1 MQIKEIT
8 ARETWQLR
16 RDVMW
21 PEQSIN
27 YVQLPEDESGQHF
40 GLYLSGELVSVVS
53 LFVEGERAQFRK
65 FATLPQNQG
74 KGYGTALLQHL
85 ILQAAAQGIK
95 QLWCNARQEKAGFYK
110 RFGLQETNHTFGK
123 GGKDY
128 VVMEGSIRLPEP
140 AVGAAE

>member
-27 YVQLPEDESGQHF
+27 YVQLPEDKSGRHF

-53 LFVEGERAQFRK
+53 LFVAGQRAQFRK
-65 FATLPQNQG
+65 FATLPQHQG
-74 KGYGTALLQHL
+74 KGYGTALLQYL
-85 ILQAAAQGIK
+85 ILQAATQGIT
-95 QLWCNARQEKAGFYK
+95 QLWCNARQEKTAFYK
-110 RFGLQETNHTFGK
+110 RFGLQETIHTFSK
-123 GGKDY
+123 GGKNY
-128 VVMEGSIRLPEP
+128 IVMEKSIRIP
-140 AVGAAE
+140 AAAARAAE